1 MTQSPVVD
9 EISKYVTGLKKGA
22 GNNWIGFCPIH
33 GEQAGKSKPSFSL
46 NASTGMWYC
55 FAGCG
60 GGGLPTFLKLLDVPR
75 PRVDSLMTRLKP
87 HLTPVEKKKD
97 LTQDRGL
104 FQTPYPLPEKIL
116 GLYEECPL
124 GLIEAGFTEET
135 LWMHDVGFD
144 EEQQRIT
151 FPIRD
156 LTGTLAGISGRDV
169 TGRAMEKYK
178 VYQRELQDLGFQNY
192 HLEKGHY
199 LWRWDRVYPHVYGN
213 PERPPV
219 YVTEGFKACLWMV
232 QNGFPNT
239 VALMGAS
246 MTDVQKMF
254 LERLGG
260 PIVLCLDNNP
270 AGLKGTAR
278 IGYRISGAR
287 VLVMRYPPEVQQPDG
302 LPYEALHEAISRAL
316 SLSTWSNQNANAQYV
331 SKFSNGRTQGEGRQ
345 GVARLF
351 PRPPRYP
358 QG

>member
-1 MTQSPVVD
+1 MSQGPVVD
-9 EISKYVTGLKKGA
+9 EISKYVPGLKKGA

-33 GEQAGKSKPSFSL
+33 GEQAGKSKPSFSF
-46 NASTGMWYC
+46 NAATGMWYC

-75 PRVDSLMTRLKP
+75 PRVDSMMERLKP
-87 HLTPVEKKKD
+87 HLSPVEKKQD
-97 LTQDRGL
+97 LTQSRGL

-124 GLIEAGFTEET
+124 SLIEAGFTEET
-135 LWMHDVGFD
+135 LWTHDVGFD

-156 LTGTLAGISGRDV
+156 LSGTLAGISGRDV
-169 TGRAMEKYK
+169 TGHALEKYK
-178 VYQRELQDLGFQNY
+178 VYQRELQDIGFHNY
-192 HLEKGHY
+192 RIEKGHY
-199 LWRWDRVYPHVYGN
+199 LWRWDRVYPNVYGN

-239 VALMGAS
+239 VALMGSS

-260 PIVLCLDNNP
+260 PIILCLDNNP
-270 AGLKGTAR
+270 AGIKGTAR
-278 IGYRISGAR
+278 IGYRLSGAR

-302 LPYEALHEAISRAL
+302 LFTEALQDAVHRAL
-316 SLSTWSNQNANAQYV
+316 SLSIWSKKNAQYV
-331 SKFSNGRTQGEGRQ
+331 SQLRHGRTQGKEWQ
-345 GVARLF
+345 GMARLF
-351 PRPPRYP
+351 PRPPRRAE
-358 QG
+358 G

>member
-316 SLSTWSNQNANAQYV
+316 SLSTWSNQNAQYV